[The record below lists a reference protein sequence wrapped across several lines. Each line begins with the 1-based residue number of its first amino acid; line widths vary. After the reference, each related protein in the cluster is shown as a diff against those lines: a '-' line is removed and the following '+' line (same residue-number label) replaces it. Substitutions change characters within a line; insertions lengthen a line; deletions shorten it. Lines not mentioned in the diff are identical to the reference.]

1 MGVATWILSR
11 LVAAVGVV
19 LGVSVLSVVMIR
31 AVDPVA
37 FEGRPVP
44 SAVWHFLSDLVTRFD
59 LGRSI
64 DYRNQFRPVSDL
76 LEEGFGPDLSLFGGA
91 LVLGVGAGLLGGVGC
106 ARRPGGVADRVLSV
120 LSLLAI
126 SAPVYWVGLLLIL
139 SLGRGVGTVAE
150 LDLIAVGRYVPL
162 LEDPW
167 GWCKALLVPWCVTAA
182 PLAAVVLRLTRSAM
196 RDAEQEDF
204 VRTAIGKGLRSWRI
218 SRRHVLP
225 SALPAPVSLAGAY
238 APLLV
243 GNALLVE
250 QVFNVPGAFRAFPRA
265 VQEADYPVIQGLV
278 LVGAVLVAL
287 ANLAADLVL
296 AGVDP
301 RTRPWAARKT

>member
-11 LVAAVGVV
+11 VLAAVGVV
-19 LGVSVLSVVMIR
+19 LGVSVLGVVLIGVLDGAAYGGRSV
-31 AVDPVA
+31 PVA
-37 FEGRPVP
+37 VWDFLEG
-44 SAVWHFLSDLVTRFD
+44 LVLRFD
-59 LGRSI
+59 LGRST
-64 DYRNQFRPVSDL
+64 DLRNQFRPVTDL

-91 LVLGVGAGLLGGVGC
+91 LVIGLAAGLLGGAVC
-106 ARRPGGVADRVLSV
+106 ARRPGGAADRALSV
-120 LSLLAI
+120 VSLLAI
-126 SAPVYWVGLLLIL
+126 SAPVYWVGLVLIL

-150 LDLIAVGRYVPL
+150 LELIGVRRYVPL
-162 LEDPW
+162 LDDPGRW
-167 GWCKALLVPWCVTAA
+167 FGSLLVPWCVAAA

-204 VRTAIGKGLRSWRI
+204 VRTALGKGLRSWRV
-218 SRRHVLP
+218 SGRHVLP
-225 SALPAPVSLAGAY
+225 AALPAPVSLAGAY

-301 RTRPWAARKT
+301 RTRPWAAR